1 MAANLTEL
9 RYPGVA
15 LNQIQILGGE
25 NKPPTEWLEVNQK
38 APHLR
43 EAIFAEV
50 TS

>member
-15 LNQIQILGGE
+15 LNQILGGE